1 MTLSDT
7 RSTWRKRIE
16 DARSEGLAARE
27 FFVVFTEP
35 VGDKQAVR
43 DTLAVHLDYQRQ
55 LEKDGNLLAAGPVS
69 DETGS
74 EWTGKGLIILRAA
87 SLEQARAIAEADPM
101 HRTGVR
107 RFTLLPW
114 LMNEGSLTLTVKL
127 AAGMVELS

>member
-1 MTLSDT
+1 MS
-7 RSTWRKRIE
+7 
-16 DARSEGLAARE
+16 GLPQTVGLCPVHAEE
-27 FFVVFTEP
+27 FYVPNVNLDF
-35 VGDKQAVR
+35 GDKQAVR